1 MPSRPSRPVIG
12 LTAKLISDGSDSY
25 YKLDRNY
32 VDAVVAAG
40 GEPLILPFVKSGEEA
55 ARWLGRVGGVL
66 FTGGADI
73 NPVRWSEPLHPKASL
88 MHSDKEASDFF
99 FAAEALRRDAPILAI
114 CLGCQEINVALG
126 GSLHQHIEGHEG
138 GKEHGVEVGESRL
151 RDLVGAT
158 PSVNSYHHQA
168 INRLGSGL
176 TATARAPDGTIEGFE
191 SARHRFVIGVQWHPE
206 RIAGRPEQRKLF
218 AALVRE
224 AARS

>member
-12 LTAKLISDGSDSY
+12 LTAKLISEGTDTF

-40 GEPLILPFVKSGEEA
+40 GEPLILPFVKSEEEA
-55 ARWLGRVGGVL
+55 ARWLDRVRGVL
-66 FTGGADI
+66 FTGGPDI

-88 MHSDKEASDFF
+88 MHSDKEASDFH

-138 GKEHGVEVGESRL
+138 GKEHGVEVLKSRL
-151 RDLVGAT
+151 RDLVGSA

-168 INRLGSGL
+168 INRLGAGL
-176 TATARAPDGTIEGFE
+176 KATARAPDGTIEGLE
-191 SARHRFVIGVQWHPE
+191 SSRHRFVVGVQWHPE
-206 RIAGRPEQRKLF
+206 RIADRPEQQKLF
-218 AALVRE
+218 RTFVAE
-224 AARS
+224 TAR